1 MSESSPPRTLAPGR
15 LHRIIRKRAAEEAAM
30 EWSAIDI
37 EDDEVD
43 PTMVTVPAAAEDL
56 ARYQAPPLSTRI
68 EVA

>member
-43 PTMVTVPAAAEDL
+43 PTMVTVPAEDL
-56 ARYQAPPLSTRI
+56 ALYQAPPLTTRI